1 MAEPPQVARALA
13 ERFPSLAAAV
23 TAPRPRRVGCLVPP
37 ELLHQ
42 VIDHAVEALG
52 FDRLCAITG
61 HDERTALAASYALS
75 RPDGTV
81 LSLRTQ
87 VARDRPVLQTV
98 TARFPGAANYE
109 RELEDLFGFE
119 VEGLPPGQR
128 YPLPDGW
135 PLDQKPLRK
144 DWVAP
149 PKKAAAP
156 AKQEGP

>member
-1 MAEPPQVARALA
+1 MAEPLPVADGLA
-13 ERFPSLAAAV
+13 ARFPALAAAL

-37 ELLHQ
+37 GLLHE

-61 HDERTALAASYALS
+61 YDERTSFATSYALS

-87 VARDRPVLQTV
+87 VPRDRPVLQTV
-98 TARFPGAANYE
+98 TGRFPGAANYE
-109 RELEDLFGFE
+109 RELEDLFGFV
-119 VEGLPPGQR
+119 VEGLPPGKR
-128 YPLPDGW
+128 YPLPDDW

-149 PKKAAAP
+149 AP
-156 AKQEGP
+156 AAKQEGP

>member
-1 MAEPPQVARALA
+1 MAEPVPVVQALA
-13 ERFPSLAAAV
+13 DRFPALAGALA
-23 TAPRPRRVGCLVPP
+23 APRPRRVTCPVPAA
-37 ELLHQ
+37 LLHE

-61 HDERTALAASYALS
+61 FDERAALAASYALS

-87 VARDRPVLQTV
+87 VPREKPVLRTV
-98 TARFPGAANYE
+98 TGRFPGAANYE
-109 RELEDLFGFE
+109 RELVDLLGFE
-119 VEGLPPGQR
+119 VEGLPPGKR
-128 YPLPDGW
+128 YPLPDTW

-149 PKKAAAP
+149 APGAP
-156 AKQEGP
+156 APAAEEGR